1 VSIFLCLVIFSGL
14 SFLVYGITF
23 FTSTNMRN
31 EFKRFGLSQFG
42 PFVACLEILGSLG
55 LFIGIK
61 MNLFLMLS
69 AAGLALLM
77 LMGVLV
83 RVKAKDRF
91 RDIVPAL
98 FFLGL
103 NLYLF
108 IFSFG

>member
-1 VSIFLCLVIFSGL
+1 
-14 SFLVYGITF
+14 
-23 FTSTNMRN
+23 MRI
-31 EFKRFGLSQFG
+31 EFNRFGLSQFG
-42 PFVACLEILGSLG
+42 TIVAFLEILGALG

-61 MNLFLMLS
+61 INLFLTLS